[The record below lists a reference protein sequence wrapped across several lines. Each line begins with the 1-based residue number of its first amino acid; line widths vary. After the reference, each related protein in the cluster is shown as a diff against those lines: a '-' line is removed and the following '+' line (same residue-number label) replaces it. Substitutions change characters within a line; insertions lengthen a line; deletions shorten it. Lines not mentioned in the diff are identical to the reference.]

1 MEYTEI
7 IIAFYKKHKDRILPI
22 AAGLFVLI
30 ITICLVWYL
39 TYQKDTFW
47 KFLPENVVAVLQI
60 PADKKVL
67 TSQDSVVSLPGESLL
82 PSSVSK
88 KIHDARNILA
98 VLDRINP
105 LEKDISLH
113 HISGEETALLF
124 LVKFDEDSLQKLLSD
139 RQIRSEWRMRRYKE
153 VPILTKSTG
162 SGTLSC
168 YTFDN
173 YIIGSFSSFL
183 LEESIRTFLEESAT
197 LPNKEM
203 LDESNSVLLTVNTKN
218 LHNWMNS
225 MLQKPVSVFYPA
237 LSYAP
242 DYLQLNLD
250 LTANDLIGSG
260 NYFFNKDEIT
270 PSKQA
275 NTNQLYWNTASEN
288 MMYYKALRLDADDN
302 YSKIFLENELI
313 SERINLLKERFN
325 FDYEAFSEQIEGN
338 VQQFILDKP
347 GFYQPYK
354 IINIPIKDSVA
365 VTSLLSVLHP
375 EEERNLNGFTKIS
388 QPDFPRLFIPEG
400 MSKFPATYYK
410 VEQNSLWLANQYI
423 PENVLRKITQRTA
436 DSKAFYTYYINGKKF
451 ISFLQNDIKTAYKK
465 DLSNTFSKLG
475 KLLLEIDQDSVHL
488 QLSLQSADLAAI
500 IPDTLS
506 VTPLPEKA
514 SKAARVVINHYT
526 QQKEFILQDEK
537 TRLMLLSDSG
547 EMLWRNAVWQHTVG
561 DVSQVDVYNNE
572 KLQYAF
578 ISDGKIHVYDR
589 LGRKVNGF
597 PMNLPT
603 YFEAKYLLPVRL
615 KNDKEQRFLVA
626 GVIPGKTVKKDARLY
641 LFNRYG
647 GIARSWNPRK
657 LESALATPPVYLE
670 ENGKVY
676 ILTLLENGSLYALD
690 QNARVHP
697 GFPLLMNF
705 TCHQPLVISKSGDET
720 LVNIMSDGGDLV
732 TLDLSG
738 SLRSRKKMRKI
749 VTDSRFFIVGNDANS
764 SEYQSKIQRLNATMK
779 PEFILMR
786 QDEDIIHFFNT
797 SQQLMFKFTFPDKDE
812 KQVQLLNFGPGK
824 VFINVFSPKSKSSWI
839 FNTAGKLMFGKAI
852 KSDAPVTLTYLPQE
866 QIFRLLVIESRKTN
880 LLQFRM

>member
-1 MEYTEI
+1 M
-7 IIAFYKKHKDRILPI
+7 
-22 AAGLFVLI
+22 
-30 ITICLVWYL
+30 
-39 TYQKDTFW
+39 
-47 KFLPENVVAVLQI
+47 
-60 PADKKVL
+60 
-67 TSQDSVVSLPGESLL
+67 
-82 PSSVSK
+82 
-88 KIHDARNILA
+88 
-98 VLDRINP
+98 
-105 LEKDISLH
+105 
-113 HISGEETALLF
+113 
-124 LVKFDEDSLQKLLSD
+124 
-139 RQIRSEWRMRRYKE
+139 
-153 VPILTKSTG
+153 
-162 SGTLSC
+162 
-168 YTFDN
+168 
-173 YIIGSFSSFL
+173 
-183 LEESIRTFLEESAT
+183 
-197 LPNKEM
+197 
-203 LDESNSVLLTVNTKN
+203 
-218 LHNWMNS
+218 
-225 MLQKPVSVFYPA
+225 
-237 LSYAP
+237 
-242 DYLQLNLD
+242 
-250 LTANDLIGSG
+250 
-260 NYFFNKDEIT
+260 
-270 PSKQA
+270 
-275 NTNQLYWNTASEN
+275 
-288 MMYYKALRLDADDN
+288 
-302 YSKIFLENELI
+302 
-313 SERINLLKERFN
+313 
-325 FDYEAFSEQIEGN
+325 
-338 VQQFILDKP
+338 
-347 GFYQPYK
+347 
-354 IINIPIKDSVA
+354 
-365 VTSLLSVLHP
+365 
-375 EEERNLNGFTKIS
+375 
-388 QPDFPRLFIPEG
+388 
-400 MSKFPATYYK
+400 
-410 VEQNSLWLANQYI
+410 ANQYI